1 LININFSTAEL
12 IYDKT
17 SRMIKTSIQ
26 QVVHVYQARSF
37 WFLNIS
43 GDGGFEC
50 VRNLLS
56 EMGITLYVTSRNEH
70 VPKIEIYIRSVKER
84 VQSIRHTLPL
94 KNYLPRII
102 SEVVYNAVF
111 WLNSFP
117 HTDGVHATTSPRTLL
132 MELAI
137 DYHKLF

>member
-1 LININFSTAEL
+1 MININFSTAEL

-70 VPKIEIYIRSVKER
+70 VPKIEIYI
-84 VQSIRHTLPL
+84 
-94 KNYLPRII
+94 
-102 SEVVYNAVF
+102 
-111 WLNSFP
+111 
-117 HTDGVHATTSPRTLL
+117 
-132 MELAI
+132 
-137 DYHKLF
+137 